1 MTNRSPNCP
10 ACGAALVSEP
20 ADASLRC
27 TRCSWR
33 LISREEWKALPPLSQ
48 GYALYMQGS
57 WPTSEL
63 KGETNPYAKDS
74 PKWIKFQQGQQ
85 RAVLDAQDSE
95 A

>member
-1 MTNRSPNCP
+1 VTKSALSCP
-10 ACGAALVSEP
+10 SCGAALASEP
-20 ADASLRC
+20 ADAPLSC

-33 LISREEWKALPPLSQ
+33 LISREEWKALSAFSQ

-57 WPTSEL
+57 WRTSEL
-63 KGETNPYAKDS
+63 KGETNPYAEDS